1 MTSNLRDYFPMI
13 RSREEILKEIQDNI
27 KFTEKFY
34 SWRESERQEFL
45 DFCTGIRG
53 VKILYDSFFKEIMNP
68 ETVPERLEDFLSVLL
83 QRKVKIIDILPGD
96 SSRIADEQSL
106 LIMDILVRFED
117 GTYCNV
123 EVQKIGYAFPGER
136 SACYSSDL
144 LLRQYKMARSQK
156 KEHFT
161 YKDVKGVFTII
172 LMDRSPKMFREFS
185 NKYVHMFQQESDT
198 GIKMNLLQNYIFI
211 PLDIFRKNVQ
221 YKGIKNKL
229 DAWLTFLSTDE
240 PEQIIGL
247 ITEYPEF
254 KAMYEHVYNMCR
266 NVEDVMGIFSEELK
280 ILDRNTVKYMV
291 DEMQE
296 TIDEQKK
303 QLETSAETIDEQKK
317 QLETSAETID
327 EQKKQLKT
335 KQSKIDELQEQ
346 IELLQKQLKEK

>member
-1 MTSNLRDYFPMI
+1 M
-13 RSREEILKEIQDNI
+13 
-27 KFTEKFY
+27 
-34 SWRESERQEFL
+34 
-45 DFCTGIRG
+45 
-53 VKILYDSFFKEIMNP
+53 
-68 ETVPERLEDFLSVLL
+68 
-83 QRKVKIIDILPGD
+83 
-96 SSRIADEQSL
+96 
-106 LIMDILVRFED
+106 RFED

-221 YKGIKNKL
+221 YKGIENKL

-240 PEQIIGL
+240 PEQIIRL

-296 TIDEQKK
+296 TIDEQNIQIKTQQNK
-303 QLETSAETIDEQKK
+303 IKAQENEIDK
-317 QLETSAETID
+317 
-327 EQKKQLKT
+327 
-335 KQSKIDELQEQ
+335 LQDQ
-346 IELLQKQLKEK
+346 IAFLQKQLKEK

>member
-45 DFCTGIRG
+45 DFCTGVRG

-161 YKDVKGVFTII
+161 YKDEKGVFTII

-211 PLDIFRKNVQ
+211 SLDIFRKNVQ
-221 YKGIKNKL
+221 YKGIENKL

-240 PEQIIGL
+240 PEQIIRL

-296 TIDEQKK
+296 TIDEQNIQIKTQQNK
-303 QLETSAETIDEQKK
+303 IKAQENEIDK
-317 QLETSAETID
+317 
-327 EQKKQLKT
+327 
-335 KQSKIDELQEQ
+335 LQDQ
-346 IELLQKQLKEK
+346 IAFLQKQLKEK

>member
-1 MTSNLRDYFPMI
+1 MAYFP
-13 RSREEILKEIQDNI
+13 
-27 KFTEKFY
+27 
-34 SWRESERQEFL
+34 
-45 DFCTGIRG
+45 
-53 VKILYDSFFKEIMNP
+53 
-68 ETVPERLEDFLSVLL
+68 
-83 QRKVKIIDILPGD
+83 
-96 SSRIADEQSL
+96 
-106 LIMDILVRFED
+106 
-117 GTYCNV
+117 
-123 EVQKIGYAFPGER
+123 
-136 SACYSSDL
+136 
-144 LLRQYKMARSQK
+144 
-156 KEHFT
+156 
-161 YKDVKGVFTII
+161 
-172 LMDRSPKMFREFS
+172 
-185 NKYVHMFQQESDT
+185 
-198 GIKMNLLQNYIFI
+198 
-211 PLDIFRKNVQ
+211 
-221 YKGIKNKL
+221 
-229 DAWLTFLSTDE
+229 DE

-303 QLETSAETIDEQKK
+303 QLDTSEETIDEQKK

>member
-1 MTSNLRDYFPMI
+1 
-13 RSREEILKEIQDNI
+13 
-27 KFTEKFY
+27 
-34 SWRESERQEFL
+34 
-45 DFCTGIRG
+45 
-53 VKILYDSFFKEIMNP
+53 
-68 ETVPERLEDFLSVLL
+68 
-83 QRKVKIIDILPGD
+83 
-96 SSRIADEQSL
+96 
-106 LIMDILVRFED
+106 
-117 GTYCNV
+117 
-123 EVQKIGYAFPGER
+123 
-136 SACYSSDL
+136 
-144 LLRQYKMARSQK
+144 
-156 KEHFT
+156 
-161 YKDVKGVFTII
+161 
-172 LMDRSPKMFREFS
+172 MDRSPKMFREFS
-185 NKYVHMFQQESDT
+185 DKYVHMFQQESDT

-254 KAMYEHVYNMCR
+254 KAMYEHMYNMCR

-317 QLETSAETID
+317 QL
-327 EQKKQLKT
+327 KT

-346 IELLQKQLKEK
+346 IELLQKQLKER

>member
-1 MTSNLRDYFPMI
+1 
-13 RSREEILKEIQDNI
+13 
-27 KFTEKFY
+27 
-34 SWRESERQEFL
+34 
-45 DFCTGIRG
+45 
-53 VKILYDSFFKEIMNP
+53 
-68 ETVPERLEDFLSVLL
+68 
-83 QRKVKIIDILPGD
+83 
-96 SSRIADEQSL
+96 
-106 LIMDILVRFED
+106 
-117 GTYCNV
+117 
-123 EVQKIGYAFPGER
+123 
-136 SACYSSDL
+136 
-144 LLRQYKMARSQK
+144 
-156 KEHFT
+156 
-161 YKDVKGVFTII
+161 
-172 LMDRSPKMFREFS
+172 
-185 NKYVHMFQQESDT
+185 
-198 GIKMNLLQNYIFI
+198 MNLLQNYIFI
-211 PLDIFRKNVQ
+211 PLDIVRKNVQ
-221 YKGIKNKL
+221 YKGIENKL

-303 QLETSAETIDEQKK
+303 QLK
-317 QLETSAETID
+317 TSAETID

>member
-1 MTSNLRDYFPMI
+1 
-13 RSREEILKEIQDNI
+13 
-27 KFTEKFY
+27 
-34 SWRESERQEFL
+34 
-45 DFCTGIRG
+45 
-53 VKILYDSFFKEIMNP
+53 
-68 ETVPERLEDFLSVLL
+68 
-83 QRKVKIIDILPGD
+83 
-96 SSRIADEQSL
+96 
-106 LIMDILVRFED
+106 
-117 GTYCNV
+117 
-123 EVQKIGYAFPGER
+123 
-136 SACYSSDL
+136 
-144 LLRQYKMARSQK
+144 
-156 KEHFT
+156 
-161 YKDVKGVFTII
+161 
-172 LMDRSPKMFREFS
+172 MDRSPKMFREFS
-185 NKYVHMFQQESDT
+185 DKYVHMFQQESDT

-303 QLETSAETIDEQKK
+303 QL
-317 QLETSAETID
+317 
-327 EQKKQLKT
+327 KT

>member
-1 MTSNLRDYFPMI
+1 M
-13 RSREEILKEIQDNI
+13 
-27 KFTEKFY
+27 
-34 SWRESERQEFL
+34 
-45 DFCTGIRG
+45 
-53 VKILYDSFFKEIMNP
+53 
-68 ETVPERLEDFLSVLL
+68 
-83 QRKVKIIDILPGD
+83 
-96 SSRIADEQSL
+96 
-106 LIMDILVRFED
+106 
-117 GTYCNV
+117 
-123 EVQKIGYAFPGER
+123 
-136 SACYSSDL
+136 
-144 LLRQYKMARSQK
+144 
-156 KEHFT
+156 
-161 YKDVKGVFTII
+161 
-172 LMDRSPKMFREFS
+172 
-185 NKYVHMFQQESDT
+185 
-198 GIKMNLLQNYIFI
+198 
-211 PLDIFRKNVQ
+211 
-221 YKGIKNKL
+221 
-229 DAWLTFLSTDE
+229 DAWLTFLSTDDS
-240 PEQIIGL
+240 EQIIGL

>member
-1 MTSNLRDYFPMI
+1 
-13 RSREEILKEIQDNI
+13 
-27 KFTEKFY
+27 
-34 SWRESERQEFL
+34 
-45 DFCTGIRG
+45 
-53 VKILYDSFFKEIMNP
+53 
-68 ETVPERLEDFLSVLL
+68 
-83 QRKVKIIDILPGD
+83 
-96 SSRIADEQSL
+96 
-106 LIMDILVRFED
+106 
-117 GTYCNV
+117 
-123 EVQKIGYAFPGER
+123 
-136 SACYSSDL
+136 
-144 LLRQYKMARSQK
+144 
-156 KEHFT
+156 
-161 YKDVKGVFTII
+161 
-172 LMDRSPKMFREFS
+172 MFREFS
-185 NKYVHMFQQESDT
+185 DKYVHMFQQESDT

-254 KAMYEHVYNMCR
+254 KAMYEHMYNMCR

-303 QLETSAETIDEQKK
+303 QL
-317 QLETSAETID
+317 
-327 EQKKQLKT
+327 KT

>member
-1 MTSNLRDYFPMI
+1 
-13 RSREEILKEIQDNI
+13 
-27 KFTEKFY
+27 
-34 SWRESERQEFL
+34 
-45 DFCTGIRG
+45 
-53 VKILYDSFFKEIMNP
+53 
-68 ETVPERLEDFLSVLL
+68 
-83 QRKVKIIDILPGD
+83 
-96 SSRIADEQSL
+96 
-106 LIMDILVRFED
+106 
-117 GTYCNV
+117 
-123 EVQKIGYAFPGER
+123 
-136 SACYSSDL
+136 
-144 LLRQYKMARSQK
+144 
-156 KEHFT
+156 
-161 YKDVKGVFTII
+161 
-172 LMDRSPKMFREFS
+172 MFREFS
-185 NKYVHMFQQESDT
+185 DKYVHMFQQESDT

-303 QLETSAETIDEQKK
+303 QL
-317 QLETSAETID
+317 
-327 EQKKQLKT
+327 
-335 KQSKIDELQEQ
+335 
-346 IELLQKQLKEK
+346 KEK

>member
-1 MTSNLRDYFPMI
+1 
-13 RSREEILKEIQDNI
+13 
-27 KFTEKFY
+27 
-34 SWRESERQEFL
+34 
-45 DFCTGIRG
+45 
-53 VKILYDSFFKEIMNP
+53 
-68 ETVPERLEDFLSVLL
+68 
-83 QRKVKIIDILPGD
+83 
-96 SSRIADEQSL
+96 
-106 LIMDILVRFED
+106 
-117 GTYCNV
+117 
-123 EVQKIGYAFPGER
+123 
-136 SACYSSDL
+136 
-144 LLRQYKMARSQK
+144 
-156 KEHFT
+156 
-161 YKDVKGVFTII
+161 
-172 LMDRSPKMFREFS
+172 MDRSPKMFREFS
-185 NKYVHMFQQESDT
+185 DKYVHMFQQESDT

-254 KAMYEHVYNMCR
+254 KAMYEHMYNMCR

-303 QLETSAETIDEQKK
+303 QL
-317 QLETSAETID
+317 
-327 EQKKQLKT
+327 KT